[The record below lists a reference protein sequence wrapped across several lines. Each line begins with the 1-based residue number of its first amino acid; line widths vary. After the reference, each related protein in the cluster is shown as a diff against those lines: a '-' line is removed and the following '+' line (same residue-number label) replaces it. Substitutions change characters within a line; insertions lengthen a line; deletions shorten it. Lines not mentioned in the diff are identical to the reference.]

1 MILGIYFIL
10 SALLAAASLIFRK
23 SRIPRISLIVFLVVQ
38 TILTVY
44 AFAHAGQRELEY
56 FLFDH
61 IGLLF
66 LGILC
71 IISYYTV
78 FYSMIYLKRN
88 KDSLARSSI
97 YCSALIIL
105 ITSVTGAYLSEH
117 AGLLWVFVEA
127 TTLSVSL
134 LIYHERN
141 SLSLEATWKYVFICS
156 IGVALAFVGIIF
168 LGMAMQKNG
177 MYDLSFAAISANAIN
192 ANPFWLKMVF
202 LFILVGFSTKTGL
215 FPLQTIK
222 VDALTV
228 APSPVGAFISSAL
241 MNTGFIALYRF
252 YHSLAVP
259 GNAEW
264 MSNLLMWSGM
274 LSVLIAAVYM
284 MFSGNLK
291 RLAAY
296 SGMEHIGIIAV
307 GLSVGGSVMY
317 AVLLHLILHSFVKS
331 GLFFHTGSVFHLFR
345 SVKIGKIHDYFGKAP
360 GAAFVLFMLLLFIG
374 GIPPSGLF
382 VSEYLI
388 FKGLFLAGHFWEM
401 AFLLILLTIIL
412 FSLIRNALDMVFSTD
427 NTKIEHKD
435 KIHPYEIIPLAFLLI
450 AVIWLAYFPP
460 SVLTEFIYQCYL

>member
-10 SALLAAASLIFRK
+10 SALLASVSLIFRK
-23 SRIPRISLIVFLVVQ
+23 SSIPRISIFIFLAAQVLITL
-38 TILTVY
+38 Y
-44 AFAHAGQRELEY
+44 AFAHAGEHQLEY
-56 FLFDH
+56 FLFDNM
-61 IGLLF
+61 GLLF

-71 IISYYTV
+71 IVSIYTV
-78 FYSMIYLKRN
+78 FYSILYLKRK
-88 KDSLARSSI
+88 KDSLSRSSI
-97 YCSALIIL
+97 YFSSLIIL

-127 TTLSVSL
+127 TTLSVSI

-141 SLSLEATWKYVFICS
+141 PLSLEATWKYVFICS

-177 MYDLSFAAISANAIN
+177 MYDLSFAAISANAIH

-228 APSPVGAFISSAL
+228 APSPVGAFISTAL

-259 GNAEW
+259 GIAEW
-264 MSNLLMWSGM
+264 MSSLLMWSGM
-274 LSVLIAAVYM
+274 LSVLIATVYI

-296 SGMEHIGIIAV
+296 SGMEHIGLVAI
-307 GLSVGGSVMY
+307 GLSVGGTVMY

-331 GLFFHTGSVFHLFR
+331 GIFFHTGSVFHLFR
-345 SVKIGKIHDYFGKAP
+345 SFKIGKIHDYFGKAP
-360 GAAFVLFMLLLFIG
+360 GAALILFMLLMFIG

-388 FKGLFLAGHFWEM
+388 FKGLFMAGHFWEM

-412 FSLIRNALDMVFSTD
+412 FSLVRNALDMVFSTD
-427 NTKIEHKD
+427 NTKIEHNE
-435 KIHPYEIIPLAFLLI
+435 KIHHFEIIPLAFLLI

-460 SVLTEFIYQCYL
+460 AIITDFINQCYL